1 MHTHFDSCGLDA
13 KGYFTRLAERNVADE
28 LAESV
33 VDTAEDLQ
41 AILALSDL
49 CS

>member
-1 MHTHFDSCGLDA
+1 MHTPFDSCGLDA
-13 KGYFTRLAERNVADE
+13 KRFFTRLAVRNVADE
-28 LAESV
+28 ATESV